1 MRDRSRIWVRI
12 GVWTCLATACLSC
25 SETEVPR
32 PNLVLITIEGV
43 AQSGEVCEVR
53 ADAGPDQPCFQPGPG
68 VHYRWAVAPSLD
80 PAPAVTSI
88 LTSTYP
94 SEHGVDAS
102 PAAFLSWLGPEPI
115 AETLSDAGYAT
126 AAFLSGTGLNRSR
139 QLDRGFQI
147 YADEGPD
154 ETVIDRA
161 MSWMQTAPRPWFLWV
176 HFSRS
181 SALGH
186 ARPIVSQPTAGS
198 RPPVPVEHGLNPLIQ
213 ALGNQNPPAGLIVTG
228 VGAHSVPTSGPPDAR
243 NDWSDREGFRVPLFW
258 QSPRSG
264 TPRRIGTEIDRVV
277 SQLDLAPTLLQAAG
291 LPSPPSYRGKALPE
305 DPRAEPA
312 QRDRTL
318 FAETPEAIAVIQGRD
333 LAVFPLHGPASP
345 NGPKGFDETRH
356 PILLRFSDPPFETTA
371 PDRLEALS
379 AALAADPAGP
389 LPRPP
394 Q

>member
-1 MRDRSRIWVRI
+1 LL
-12 GVWTCLATACLSC
+12 T
-25 SETEVPR
+25 TE
-32 PNLVLITIEGV
+32 GG
-43 AQSGEVCEVR
+43 AQNGEVCEIQT
-53 ADAGPDQPCFQPGPG
+53 DAGPEQPCFQPGPG

-80 PAPAVTSI
+80 PAPAITSI

-102 PAAFLSWLGPEPI
+102 PAAFLSWLGPETI
-115 AETLSDAGYAT
+115 AETLSEAGYAT

-154 ETVIDRA
+154 ETVIERA

-176 HFSRS
+176 HFRDSN
-181 SALGH
+181 ALGQ
-186 ARPIVSQPTAGS
+186 ARPPA
-198 RPPVPVEHGLNPLIQ
+198 RVEHALNPLIQ
-213 ALGNQNPPAGLIVTG
+213 ALGNQKPPAGLLVTR
-228 VGAHSVPTSGPPDAR
+228 VGAHSAPTSGPPGAR
-243 NDWSDREGFRVPLFW
+243 NDWSDRDGFRVPLFW

-264 TPRRIGTEIDRVV
+264 TPRRIETEIDRVV

-291 LPSPPSYRGKALPE
+291 LPNPPSYRGKALPE

-333 LAVFPLHGPASP
+333 LAVFPVQGPASP
-345 NGPKGFDETRH
+345 RSPKTHDEARR

-379 AALAADPAGP
+379 AALAADPEG
-389 LPRPP
+389 LRTRSP